1 MAVSKNRTASRENKQ
16 VVSSNQST
24 SNNQLTC
31 VVSKD
36 TAIEGSFQADQDVRL
51 DGSVKGDV
59 KCSKRLVL
67 GETGKIEGTV
77 EDQHAVIMGT
87 IEGEILV
94 KETLTLKSTALI
106 NGNLSAKGIQVE
118 EGARYNGT
126 LKVGGPV
133 TAR

>member
-1 MAVSKNRTASRENKQ
+1 MAVSKNRFASADSKQ
-16 VVSSNQST
+16 VQASGTSN
-24 SNNQLTC
+24 SNNQFTC

-67 GETGKIEGTV
+67 GESGKIEGTV
-77 EDQHAVIMGT
+77 DAQNAVIMGT
-87 IEGEILV
+87 IEGEIHV
-94 KETLTLKSTALI
+94 KETLTLKATAFI

-118 EGARYNGT
+118 EGARYNGNI
-126 LKVGGPV
+126 KVGNPIG
-133 TAR
+133 A